1 MAAIAYVTDE
11 KMIEF
16 HRCNGSQSMVFWRLS
31 AKNFQDFKQ
40 GDLLF
45 FLAKDMLTRQSKEK
59 GLMGYGRLTDIKTMS
74 VSLLWKN
81 YGNKTG
87 YNTKKELVD
96 VITKSSKSKTI
107 PKKINCLLLDNV
119 FFFQSPIYL
128 SQFDFNINS
137 NLESFI
143 YLDKHEGKL
152 TLDILQQASKVGL
165 DFWSGALLG
174 NSEESF
180 NRQLLQYSISTVL
193 ENASIDYKINNTYLK
208 KVKKKYFDDKC
219 LWINQSKFCFL
230 KFDKNKELYIIF
242 YSKQNELKDNF
253 YKLMGQILTLKE
265 DIDEEIRL
273 YIISNRIFNDRQKRL
288 LKRLEIE
295 HQYYYGGTDE

>member
-45 FLAKDMLTRQSKEK
+45 FLAKDMLTRQSREK

-87 YNTKKELVD
+87 YNTKKELVE
-96 VITKSSKSKTI
+96 VITKSSKSKII

>member
-87 YNTKKELVD
+87 YNTKKELVE
-96 VITKSSKSKTI
+96 VITKSSKRKTI

-295 HQYYYGGTDE
+295 YQFYQGGTDE

>member
-1 MAAIAYVTDE
+1 M
-11 KMIEF
+11 
-16 HRCNGSQSMVFWRLS
+16 
-31 AKNFQDFKQ
+31 
-40 GDLLF
+40 
-45 FLAKDMLTRQSKEK
+45 
-59 GLMGYGRLTDIKTMS
+59 
-74 VSLLWKN
+74 
-81 YGNKTG
+81 
-87 YNTKKELVD
+87 
-96 VITKSSKSKTI
+96 
-107 PKKINCLLLDNV
+107 
-119 FFFQSPIYL
+119 
-128 SQFDFNINS
+128 
-137 NLESFI
+137 
-143 YLDKHEGKL
+143 
-152 TLDILQQASKVGL
+152 DILQQASKVGL

-265 DIDEEIRL
+265 DIDDEIRL

>member
-87 YNTKKELVD
+87 YNTKKELVE